1 MTRLFACAIM
11 KRTGGVFMGEKLFDT
26 VDRLNSEFV
35 SFWLKL
41 ANIESPTD
49 YKQGI
54 DAAGRLFSDFAKKE
68 KLAC

>member
-1 MTRLFACAIM
+1 
-11 KRTGGVFMGEKLFDT
+11 MGEKLFDT